1 MQRNIQREVTVSSKT
16 RRKIPLTAAKYTTL
30 GCFLVPLYRGV
41 VPQKRPP
48 GFAFRHCPDGR
59 STMINNK
66 FLLLCEL
73 AVRAKHIYNLVD
85 VHLLHCLAGRCQ
97 ILTWV
102 EVTWVLSQILA
113 DSSCHG
119 KTRV

>member
-1 MQRNIQREVTVSSKT
+1 MQREATVSSKT
-16 RRKIPLTAAKYTTL
+16 RRNIPLTAAKYTTL
-30 GCFLVPLYRGV
+30 GCFLYLYYRGGR
-41 VPQKRPP
+41 PQKRPP

-66 FLLLCEL
+66 ILLLCEL
-73 AVRAKHIYNLVD
+73 AVRAEHIYNLVD
-85 VHLLHCLAGRCQ
+85 VHLLHCLAGWCQ